1 MRHYVM
7 QGRFFTAVCAPA
19 VFIALI
25 LCAVP
30 VSADTGWMTKGVSEN
45 TTDALGGK
53 ISGDFLLYLG
63 GGEGLDQSQN
73 RIYLYAI
80 RTGDRTIVGSPS
92 ANMTVTGP
100 EISGEYAVWFETPI
114 TDFDPNETGTAPNRV
129 YLYSLL
135 NDSSDI
141 LDTPGTAEW
150 PKIDGGQVIWLN
162 ESDDS
167 FNVRISLYDIGTGKS
182 EQVCELP
189 IIDPAGALFDGDHIA
204 YRADEGLFLYSLEDK
219 ANTTVFRNVF
229 GNESGSNVGEY
240 AMGGD
245 YLIYLKHS
253 VTFEGPDKGT
263 FDEPYLYTISTGET
277 KRLDPTTGAFSESSQ
292 PTTRAEKNREIFS
305 PFTDGER
312 IGWIYS
318 ENSPDSTIVLC
329 DPKTGTVEKIS
340 VDGLADRVSMDGD
353 RMIWVETHFPSF
365 HGELIYAQQNAGTT
379 ETTPASTPGL
389 SAGIGIV
396 ALLTAL
402 VLLAGRKK

>member
-1 MRHYVM
+1 MH
-7 QGRFFTAVCAPA
+7 GRFFTAVCATA

-30 VSADTGWMTKGVSEN
+30 VSADTNWMTKGVSEN
-45 TTDALGGK
+45 TTDALGGH
-53 ISGDFLLYLG
+53 ISGDFILYLG
-63 GGEGLDQSQN
+63 EEGELDQSQN

-80 RTGDRTIVGSPS
+80 GTGDQKIVGIPS

-100 EISGEYAVWFETPI
+100 DISGEYAVWFETPV
-114 TDFDPNETGTAPNRV
+114 TDFDANETSTAPNRL
-129 YLYSLL
+129 YLYSLQ
-135 NDSSDI
+135 NDSAEI

-150 PKIDGGQVIWLN
+150 PKIDGGQVIWMN
-162 ESDDS
+162 ESGDS
-167 FNVRISLYDIGTGKS
+167 LNISISLYDIGTGKS

-189 IIDPAGALFDGDHIA
+189 IVDPAGVLFDGDHIA
-204 YRADEGLFLYSLEDK
+204 YLADEGLLLYSLENK
-219 ANTTVFRNVF
+219 TNTTVFRNVF
-229 GNESGSNVGEY
+229 GNGSGTDVGDY

-245 YLIYLKHS
+245 YLIYFRHS
-253 VTFEGPDKGT
+253 ANFEGPDKGM

-277 KRLDPTTGAFSESSQ
+277 KRLDPTTGAFLNSSQ
-292 PTTRAEKNREIFS
+292 QTAKAEKNLEISS

-312 IGWIYS
+312 IGWVYS

-329 DPKTGTVEKIS
+329 DPKTGAVEKIS
-340 VDGLADRVSMDGD
+340 VDGQADHVSMEGD
-353 RMIWVETHFPSF
+353 RMTWVETHFPSF
-365 HGELIYAQQNAGTT
+365 HGELVYAHENAGTT
-379 ETTPASTPGL
+379 ETTPAATPGF

>member
-1 MRHYVM
+1 
-7 QGRFFTAVCAPA
+7 
-19 VFIALI
+19 
-25 LCAVP
+25 
-30 VSADTGWMTKGVSEN
+30 
-45 TTDALGGK
+45 
-53 ISGDFLLYLG
+53 
-63 GGEGLDQSQN
+63 
-73 RIYLYAI
+73 
-80 RTGDRTIVGSPS
+80 
-92 ANMTVTGP
+92 MTVTGP
-100 EISGEYAVWFETPI
+100 EISGEYAVWFETLI
-114 TDFDPNETGTAPNRV
+114 TDFDPNKTSTAPNRV

-135 NDSSDI
+135 NDSADI

-150 PKIDGGQVIWLN
+150 PKIDGGQVIWMN

-204 YRADEGLFLYSLEDK
+204 YRADEGLFLYSLENK

-253 VTFEGPDKGT
+253 ANFEGPDKGR
-263 FDEPYLYTISTGET
+263 FDEPYLHSISTGET
-277 KRLDPTTGAFSESSQ
+277 KRLDPKTGAFSESSQ
-292 PTTRAEKNREIFS
+292 PTAKAEKDLEISS
-305 PFTDGER
+305 PFTDGEQ

-329 DPKTGTVEKIS
+329 DPKTGAVEKIS
-340 VDGLADRVSMDGD
+340 VDGLANDVSMEGD
-353 RMIWVETHFPSF
+353 RMTWVETHFPSF
-365 HGELIYAQQNAGTT
+365 HGELIYAHEDASTT
-379 ETTPASTPGL
+379 ETTPVSTPGF
-389 SAGIGIV
+389 SAGIGIA

-402 VLLAGRKK
+402 VLLVGKKK